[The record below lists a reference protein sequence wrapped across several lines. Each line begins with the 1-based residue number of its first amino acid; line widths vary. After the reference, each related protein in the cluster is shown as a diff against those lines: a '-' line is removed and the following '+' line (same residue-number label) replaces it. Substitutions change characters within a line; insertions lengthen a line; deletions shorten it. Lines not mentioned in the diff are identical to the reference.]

1 MLLTSSWAELY
12 AQLVSA
18 GTIIILPG
26 GAEEF
31 RSNLMSEIFDLGGL
45 AVLIDIPPVSI
56 APMSVLICAQLH
68 ELDPLGP
75 LVVLAPAS
83 SVDFLPAVALAQRTA
98 HRRVAAYYLID
109 PLNDPTGPEWPDA
122 PVHLIQLTSTT
133 TSRLP
138 DLRGWQQLKLNGI
151 DELAAV
157 LVASAD
163 S

>member
-26 GAEEF
+26 GAAEF
-31 RSNLMSEIFDLGGL
+31 RATLLREITDLGGF
-45 AVLIDIPPVSI
+45 AFSIDIPPVSV

-75 LVVLAPAS
+75 LVLVAPAS

-109 PLNDPTGPEWPDA
+109 PLTDPTGPEWPDA
-122 PVHLIQLTSTT
+122 PVYLIQLTGTT
-133 TSRLP
+133 ISRLP
-138 DLRGWQQLKLNGI
+138 ELRGWQEIRANGI

-157 LVASAD
+157 LVSNAD

>member
-26 GAEEF
+26 GAAEF
-31 RSNLMSEIFDLGGL
+31 RSTLMREIADLGGF
-45 AVLIDIPPVSI
+45 AFSIHIPPVSI
-56 APMSVLICAQLH
+56 APMSVLICAQIH

-75 LVVLAPAS
+75 LVLVAPAS

-109 PLNDPTGPEWPDA
+109 PLTDPTGPEWPDA
-122 PVHLIQLTSTT
+122 PVYLIQLTGTT
-133 TSRLP
+133 ISRLP
-138 DLRGWQQLKLNGI
+138 ELRGWQEIRANGI

-157 LVASAD
+157 LVSNAD

>member
-1 MLLTSSWAELY
+1 M
-12 AQLVSA
+12 SA

-31 RSNLMSEIFDLGGL
+31 RSTLMSAIFDLGGI
-45 AVLIDIPPVSI
+45 AFLIDIPAVSA

-83 SVDFLPAVALAQRTA
+83 SVDFLPAVALAQRAA

-109 PLNDPTGPEWPDA
+109 PHTDPTGPEWPDA
-122 PVHLIQLTSTT
+122 PVYLIQLTGTT
-133 TSRLP
+133 ISRLP
-138 DLRGWQQLKLNGI
+138 ELRGWQEIRANGI

-157 LVASAD
+157 LVSNAD

>member
-1 MLLTSSWAELY
+1 
-12 AQLVSA
+12 
-18 GTIIILPG
+18 
-26 GAEEF
+26 
-31 RSNLMSEIFDLGGL
+31 MSEIFDLGGL

-83 SVDFLPAVALAQRTA
+83 SVDFLPAVALAQRAA

-109 PLNDPTGPEWPDA
+109 PITDPTGPEWPDA
-122 PVHLIQLTSTT
+122 PVHLIQLTGTT

-138 DLRGWQQLKLNGI
+138 ELRGWQELKLNGI

>member
-1 MLLTSSWAELY
+1 MLPTSSWGELY
-12 AQLVSA
+12 AQQVSS

-26 GAEEF
+26 GAAEF
-31 RSNLMSEIFDLGGL
+31 RATLLREITDLGGF
-45 AVLIDIPPVSI
+45 AFSIHIPPVSI
-56 APMSVLICAQLH
+56 APMSVLICAQIH

-75 LVVLAPAS
+75 LVVLAPTS

>member
-1 MLLTSSWAELY
+1 MLPTSSWGELY
-12 AQLVSA
+12 AQQVSS

-26 GAEEF
+26 GAAEF
-31 RSNLMSEIFDLGGL
+31 RATLLREITDLGGF
-45 AVLIDIPPVSI
+45 AFSIDIPPVSV

-75 LVVLAPAS
+75 LVVLAPTS

-109 PLNDPTGPEWPDA
+109 PLTDPTGPEWPDA
-122 PVHLIQLTSTT
+122 PVYLIQLTGTT
-133 TSRLP
+133 ISRLP
-138 DLRGWQQLKLNGI
+138 ELRGWQEIRTNGI

-157 LVASAD
+157 LVSNAD

>member
-1 MLLTSSWAELY
+1 MSS
-12 AQLVSA
+12 

-26 GAEEF
+26 GAAEF
-31 RSNLMSEIFDLGGL
+31 RATLLREITDLGGF
-45 AVLIDIPPVSI
+45 AFSIDIPPVSV

-75 LVVLAPAS
+75 LVLVAPAS

-109 PLNDPTGPEWPDA
+109 PHTDPTGPEWPDA
-122 PVHLIQLTSTT
+122 PVYLIQLTGTT
-133 TSRLP
+133 ISRLP
-138 DLRGWQQLKLNGI
+138 ELRGWQEIRAFGI

-157 LVASAD
+157 LVSNAD

>member
-1 MLLTSSWAELY
+1 MLPTSSWGELY

-26 GAEEF
+26 GAAEF
-31 RSNLMSEIFDLGGL
+31 SATLLREITDIGGF
-45 AVLIDIPPVSI
+45 AFSIDIPPVSI
-56 APMSVLICAQLH
+56 APMSVLICAQIH

-75 LVVLAPAS
+75 LVVVAPAS

-109 PLNDPTGPEWPDA
+109 PLTDPTGPEWPDA
-122 PVHLIQLTSTT
+122 PVYLTQLTVTT
-133 TSRLP
+133 ASRLP
-138 DLRGWQQLKLNGI
+138 ELRGWQDLKVKGI
-151 DELAAV
+151 DQLATV
-157 LVASAD
+157 LVANAD

>member
-1 MLLTSSWAELY
+1 M
-12 AQLVSA
+12 SA

-26 GAEEF
+26 GAAEF
-31 RSNLMSEIFDLGGL
+31 RSTLMRAIANLGGF
-45 AVLIDIPPVSI
+45 AFSIDIPPVSA

-68 ELDPLGP
+68 EHDPLGP

-109 PLNDPTGPEWPDA
+109 PLTDPTGPEWPDA
-122 PVHLIQLTSTT
+122 PVYVTQQNSEAA
-133 TSRLP
+133 SKLP
-138 DLRGWQQLKLNGI
+138 ELRGWQELKLTGI
-151 DELAAV
+151 EELATV
-157 LVASAD
+157 LVANAD

>member
-1 MLLTSSWAELY
+1 MLLTWSWGELY
-12 AQLVSA
+12 AQQVSA

-26 GAEEF
+26 GPAKF
-31 RSNLMSEIFDLGGL
+31 RATLLRAIADLGGF
-45 AVLIDIPPVSI
+45 AFSIDIPPVSV

-68 ELDPLGP
+68 EHHPLGP
-75 LVVLAPAS
+75 LVVVAPAS

-109 PLNDPTGPEWPDA
+109 PHTDPTGPEWPDA
-122 PVHLIQLTSTT
+122 PVHVIQLTGTT

-138 DLRGWQQLKLNGI
+138 ELRGWHELNPNGI

-157 LVASAD
+157 LVSNAD

>member
-1 MLLTSSWAELY
+1 MSS
-12 AQLVSA
+12 

-26 GAEEF
+26 GAAEF
-31 RSNLMSEIFDLGGL
+31 RATLLREITDLGGF
-45 AVLIDIPPVSI
+45 AFSIDIPPVSV

-75 LVVLAPAS
+75 LVLVAPAS
-83 SVDFLPAVALAQRTA
+83 SVDFLPAGALAQRTA

-109 PLNDPTGPEWPDA
+109 PLTDPTGPEWPDT
-122 PVHLIQLTSTT
+122 PVYLIQLTGTT
-133 TSRLP
+133 ISRLP
-138 DLRGWQQLKLNGI
+138 ELRGWQEIRAFGI

-157 LVASAD
+157 LVSNAD

>member
-1 MLLTSSWAELY
+1 
-12 AQLVSA
+12 
-18 GTIIILPG
+18 
-26 GAEEF
+26 
-31 RSNLMSEIFDLGGL
+31 MSEIFDLGGL
-45 AVLIDIPPVSI
+45 AVLIDIPPVSA

-122 PVHLIQLTSTT
+122 PVFFTQLTGTT

-138 DLRGWQQLKLNGI
+138 ELRGWQQLKLNGI

>member
-1 MLLTSSWAELY
+1 MSS
-12 AQLVSA
+12 

-26 GAEEF
+26 GAAEF
-31 RSNLMSEIFDLGGL
+31 RATLLREITNLGGF
-45 AVLIDIPPVSI
+45 AFSIDIPAVSV

-68 ELDPLGP
+68 EHDPLGP
-75 LVVLAPAS
+75 LVVVAPAS

-138 DLRGWQQLKLNGI
+138 ELRGWQQLKLNGI

>member
-1 MLLTSSWAELY
+1 MLPTSSWGELY
-12 AQLVSA
+12 AQQVSS

-26 GAEEF
+26 GAAEF
-31 RSNLMSEIFDLGGL
+31 RATLLREITDLGGF
-45 AVLIDIPPVSI
+45 AFSIDIPPVSV

-68 ELDPLGP
+68 EHHPLGP
-75 LVVLAPAS
+75 LVVVAPAS

-138 DLRGWQQLKLNGI
+138 ELRGWQQLKLNGI

>member
-56 APMSVLICAQLH
+56 APMSVLICAQIH

-75 LVVLAPAS
+75 LVVLAPTS

-109 PLNDPTGPEWPDA
+109 PHTDPTGPEWPDA
-122 PVHLIQLTSTT
+122 PVYLIQLTGTT
-133 TSRLP
+133 ISRLP
-138 DLRGWQQLKLNGI
+138 ELRGWQEIRAIGI

-157 LVASAD
+157 LVSNAD

>member
-1 MLLTSSWAELY
+1 M
-12 AQLVSA
+12 SA

-45 AVLIDIPPVSI
+45 AVLIDIPPVSA

-98 HRRVAAYYLID
+98 HRRVAAYYSIG

-122 PVHLIQLTSTT
+122 PVFFTQLTGTT

-138 DLRGWQQLKLNGI
+138 ELRGWQQLKLNGI

>member
-1 MLLTSSWAELY
+1 MLLTSSWGELY
-12 AQLVSA
+12 APQVSA

-45 AVLIDIPPVSI
+45 AVLIDIPPVSA

-83 SVDFLPAVALAQRTA
+83 SVDFLPAVALAQRAA

-109 PLNDPTGPEWPDA
+109 PHTDPTGPEWPDA
-122 PVHLIQLTSTT
+122 PVYLIQLTGTT
-133 TSRLP
+133 ISRLP
-138 DLRGWQQLKLNGI
+138 ELRGWQEIRTNGI

-157 LVASAD
+157 LVSNAD

>member
-1 MLLTSSWAELY
+1 MLATSSWGELY
-12 AQLVSA
+12 AQQVSA

-26 GAEEF
+26 GAAEF
-31 RSNLMSEIFDLGGL
+31 RATLLREITDLGGF
-45 AVLIDIPPVSI
+45 AFSIDIPPVSV
-56 APMSVLICAQLH
+56 APMSVLICAQIH
-68 ELDPLGP
+68 EHDPLGP
-75 LVVLAPAS
+75 LVVVAPAS

-109 PLNDPTGPEWPDA
+109 PITDPTGPEWPDA
-122 PVHLIQLTSTT
+122 PVHLIQLTVTT

-138 DLRGWQQLKLNGI
+138 ELRGWQELKLNGI
-151 DELAAV
+151 EELAIV

>member
-75 LVVLAPAS
+75 LVLVAPAS

-109 PLNDPTGPEWPDA
+109 PLTDPTGPEWPDA
-122 PVHLIQLTSTT
+122 PVYLIQLTGTT
-133 TSRLP
+133 ISRLP
-138 DLRGWQQLKLNGI
+138 ELRGWQEIRANGI

-157 LVASAD
+157 LVSNAD

>member
-1 MLLTSSWAELY
+1 MLPTSSWGELY
-12 AQLVSA
+12 AQQVSS

-26 GAEEF
+26 GAAEF
-31 RSNLMSEIFDLGGL
+31 RATLLREITDLGGF
-45 AVLIDIPPVSI
+45 AFSIDIPAVSV

-68 ELDPLGP
+68 EHDPLGP
-75 LVVLAPAS
+75 LVVVAPAS

-138 DLRGWQQLKLNGI
+138 ELRGWQQLKLNGI